1 MPGREDVKPPGPVLP
16 KSTGRRQQR
25 SYKDCYAVKM
35 AQRALSAA
43 RGARRQLLPRLRQL
57 SAFRDAYLVRSQC
70 SLSDGISGFAPLAGL
85 IRARTRSRSTAAA
98 RAPPP
103 RLERPRLAPHL
114 PKTGGRERRA
124 VDATEARR
132 FLGLRPP
139 PETRHRRDRS
149 TDHRRPENA
158 GPRRRARADRHRPE
172 ALGRRADGSFS
183 RTA

>member
-1 MPGREDVKPPGPVLP
+1 MPGRGDVKPPGPVLP

-70 SLSDGISGFAPLAGL
+70 SLSDGISGFAPLDGL
-85 IRARTRSRSTAAA
+85 ILARTRSRSTAAA

-103 RLERPRLAPHL
+103 RV
-114 PKTGGRERRA
+114 ERRRSA
-124 VDATEARR
+124 PPPQNRRSRTARR
-132 FLGLRPP
+132 
-139 PETRHRRDRS
+139 RRDRS
-149 TDHRRPENA
+149 TTFPRAPTAAGDAPSTPQRHGSPTPRKRRPT
-158 GPRRRARADRHRPE
+158 
-172 ALGRRADGSFS
+172 S
-183 RTA
+183 RSASRSASSPSR